1 MLEASGALTP
11 PPTDAAT
18 ATEAAVDAQPS
29 TGEVTTETGAITAEA
44 SDGGE
49 GVAAEVEG
57 IKGDEAREGES
68 TQEGA
73 S

>member
-1 MLEASGALTP
+1 V
-11 PPTDAAT
+11 T
-18 ATEAAVDAQPS
+18 A
-29 TGEVTTETGAITAEA
+29 ETGVITAEA

-49 GVAAEVEG
+49 AVAAEVEG